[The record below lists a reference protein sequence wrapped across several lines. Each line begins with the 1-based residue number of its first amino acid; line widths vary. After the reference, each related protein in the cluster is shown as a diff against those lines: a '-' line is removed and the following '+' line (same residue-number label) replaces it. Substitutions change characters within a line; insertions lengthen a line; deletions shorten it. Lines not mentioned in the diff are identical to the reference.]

1 MFPASKHTIIGLRE
15 VLLKYLKNTG
25 DNRMKQKIKNE
36 LVRIFTICLASIIM
50 AVNINTFVQTGGMIP
65 GGATGLTILV
75 QRTFEVFFSYH
86 IPYTLLNIALNAVP
100 VYIGFRYIGKK
111 FTLYSCLMI
120 LLTGIF
126 TDLIPGYPLTY
137 DILLISIFGGII
149 NGFAISLCLKVDATS
164 GGTDFISIY
173 FSQKTGK
180 DSFNL
185 ILCINVVIIAL
196 GGIIF
201 GWDIALYSIIF
212 QYASTQILHIL
223 YKNYQQQTLF
233 IVTNKAA
240 AVCEAISD
248 ISHHGAT
255 ILKGEGSFEGHERS
269 VVYSVVSSYEAPK
282 VISAIKAVDEK
293 AFINAIKTERVQ
305 GLFYLKPKD

>member
-1 MFPASKHTIIGLRE
+1 
-15 VLLKYLKNTG
+15 
-25 DNRMKQKIKNE
+25 MKQKIKKE
-36 LVRIFTICLASIIM
+36 GIRILTICIASIIM
-50 AVNINTFVQTGGMIP
+50 ATNINTFVQTGEMIP
-65 GGATGLTILV
+65 GGATGLTILI
-75 QRTFEVFFSYH
+75 QRTFENFFQLH
-86 IPYTLLNIALNAVP
+86 IPYTLLNVGLNAIP

-111 FTLYSCLMI
+111 FTIYSCLMI

-126 TDLIPGYPLTY
+126 TDLIPNYPLTY

-185 ILCINVVIIAL
+185 ILGINVVIIGL

-212 QYASTQILHIL
+212 QYASTQMLHLL

-240 AVCEAISD
+240 AVCEAISN

-255 ILKGEGSFEGHERS
+255 IMNGEGSFEGHERS
-269 VVYSVVSSYEAPK
+269 VVYSVVSSYEAQQ
-282 VISAIKAVDEK
+282 VIAAIKAVDEK
-293 AFINAIKTERVQ
+293 AFINAIKTERLQ
-305 GLFYLKPKD
+305 GRFYHKPKD

>member
-1 MFPASKHTIIGLRE
+1 
-15 VLLKYLKNTG
+15 
-25 DNRMKQKIKNE
+25 MKQKIKKE
-36 LVRIFTICLASIIM
+36 GIRILTICIASIIM
-50 AVNINTFVQTGGMIP
+50 ATNINTFVQTGEMIP
-65 GGATGLTILV
+65 GGATGLTILI
-75 QRTFEVFFSYH
+75 QRTFENFFQLH
-86 IPYTLLNIALNAVP
+86 IPYTLLNVGLNAIP

-111 FTLYSCLMI
+111 FTIYSCLMI

-126 TDLIPGYPLTY
+126 TDLIPNYPLTY

-185 ILCINVVIIAL
+185 ILGINVVIIGL

-212 QYASTQILHIL
+212 QYASTQVLHLL

-240 AVCEAISD
+240 AVCEAISN

-255 ILKGEGSFEGHERS
+255 IMNGEGSFEGHERS
-269 VVYSVVSSYEAPK
+269 VVYSVVSSYEAQQ
-282 VISAIKAVDEK
+282 VIAAIKAVDEK
-293 AFINAIKTERVQ
+293 AFINAIKTERLQ
-305 GLFYLKPKD
+305 GRFYHKPKD

>member
-1 MFPASKHTIIGLRE
+1 MRETIKKDGVR
-15 VLLKYLKNTG
+15 VL
-25 DNRMKQKIKNE
+25 
-36 LVRIFTICLASIIM
+36 VICLAALIM
-50 AVNINTFVQTGGMIP
+50 AANIKTFVQTGGMIP
-65 GGATGLTILV
+65 GGATGLTILI
-75 QRTFEVFFSYH
+75 QRAFETFFSLH
-86 IPYTLLNIALNAVP
+86 IPYTILNVALNAIP

-120 LLTGIF
+120 FLTGIF
-126 TDLIPGYPLTY
+126 TDLIPSYVVTY

-149 NGFAISLCLKVDATS
+149 NGFAISLCLMVDATS

-173 FSQKTGK
+173 FSQKTGS

-185 ILCINVVIIAL
+185 ILAINVVIVGL

-212 QYASTQILHIL
+212 QFASTQVLHLL
-223 YKNYQQQTLF
+223 YKKYQQQTLF

-240 AVCEAISD
+240 AVCEAISN

-255 ILKGEGSFEGHERS
+255 ILQGEGSYEGHERS
-269 VVYSVVSSYEAPK
+269 VVYSVVSSSESQR
-282 VISAIKAVDEK
+282 VIAAVKEVDPQ

-305 GLFYLKPKD
+305 GRFYFKPKD

>member
-1 MFPASKHTIIGLRE
+1 MRETIKKDGVR
-15 VLLKYLKNTG
+15 VL
-25 DNRMKQKIKNE
+25 
-36 LVRIFTICLASIIM
+36 VICLAALIM
-50 AVNINTFVQTGGMIP
+50 AANIKTFVQTGGMIP
-65 GGATGLTILV
+65 GGATGLTILI
-75 QRTFEVFFSYH
+75 QRAFETFFSLH
-86 IPYTLLNIALNAVP
+86 IPYTVLNVALNAIP
-100 VYIGFRYIGKK
+100 IYIGFRYIGKK

-120 LLTGIF
+120 FLTGIF
-126 TDLIPGYPLTY
+126 TDLIPSYVVTY

-149 NGFAISLCLKVDATS
+149 NGFAISLCLMVDATS

-173 FSQKTGK
+173 FSQKTGS

-185 ILCINVVIIAL
+185 ILAINVVIVGL

-212 QYASTQILHIL
+212 QFASTQVLHLL
-223 YKNYQQQTLF
+223 YKKYQQQTLF

-240 AVCEAISD
+240 AVCEAISN

-255 ILKGEGSFEGHERS
+255 ILQGEGSYEGHERS
-269 VVYSVVSSYEAPK
+269 VVYSVVSSSESQR
-282 VISAIKAVDEK
+282 VIAAIKEVDPQ

-305 GLFYLKPKD
+305 GRFYFKPKD

>member
-1 MFPASKHTIIGLRE
+1 
-15 VLLKYLKNTG
+15 
-25 DNRMKQKIKNE
+25 MKQKIKKE
-36 LVRIFTICLASIIM
+36 GLRILTICFASMIM
-50 AVNINTFVQTGGMIP
+50 ATNIQTFVQTGGMIP
-65 GGATGLTILV
+65 GGATGLTLLI
-75 QRTFEVFFSYH
+75 QRTFETFFQLH
-86 IPYTLLNIALNAVP
+86 IPYTVLNVVLNAIP

-120 LLTGIF
+120 FLTGIF
-126 TDLIPGYPLTY
+126 TDLIPSYALTY

-185 ILCINVVIIAL
+185 ILGINTVIIGL

-212 QYASTQILHIL
+212 QFASTQVLHLL

-240 AVCEAISD
+240 AVCEAISN

-255 ILKGEGSFEGHERS
+255 IMKGEGSYEGHERS
-269 VVYSVVSSYEAPK
+269 VVYSVVSSYEAQH
-282 VISAIKAVDEK
+282 VIAAIKAVDEK

-305 GLFYLKPKD
+305 GLFYHKPKD